1 MAEATYVD
9 TGEVILYTTVNAVDK
24 GDVVSLTT
32 RIGIAA
38 EDIAALGTGPVAVEG
53 VYEAP
58 ANATLVISTGDAV
71 YWDVDDGNVNK
82 TAENNTPAGWAV
94 EPCGNGD
101 TTVKIKLLG

>member
-53 VYEAP
+53 VYEVP

-71 YWDVDDGNVNK
+71 YWDVAEVAVNK
-82 TAENNTPAGWAV
+82 TADDNIPAGWAV
-94 EPCGNGD
+94 EGCGNGD

>member
-53 VYEAP
+53 VFELA
-58 ANATLVISTGDAV
+58 ANADLEIAIGDAV
-71 YWDVDDGNVNK
+71 YWDVTDAELNK
-82 TAENNTPAGWAV
+82 TAESNIPAGWAV
-94 EPCGNGD
+94 EACAPTD
-101 TTVKIKLLG
+101 KTVKIKLLG

>member
-9 TGEVILYTTVNAVDK
+9 TGEVILYTATDALSKGAVVN
-24 GDVVSLTT
+24 LTT

-53 VYEAP
+53 VYEVP
-58 ANATLVISTGDAV
+58 ANAALVISTGDAV
-71 YWDVDDGNVNK
+71 YWDVEEGAVNK
-82 TAENNTPAGWAV
+82 TPDDNIPAGWAV
-94 EPCGNGD
+94 EGCGNGD